1 MVGGGGFSFFR
12 GLILSLIMRGVVQ
25 QSVVETSAVNCDGDK
40 EKKKKRRSNRRS
52 KQTPPASGF
61 LFFLLF
67 LSFWRVW

>member
-1 MVGGGGFSFFR
+1 
-12 GLILSLIMRGVVQ
+12 MRGVGQ

-61 LFFLLF
+61 LFSYFF
-67 LSFWRVW
+67 FSGYFGQFITGFWGFCTKIHFG

>member
-1 MVGGGGFSFFR
+1 
-12 GLILSLIMRGVVQ
+12 MRGVGQ

-61 LFFLLF
+61 LFSYFFFLDILVN
-67 LSFWRVW
+67 L